1 MVSDKH
7 RGRLTEL
14 VGAAVGLDVG
24 EDVGEE
30 GGYIKKKD
38 MDICEMH

>member
-1 MVSDKH
+1 MSQISKQ
-7 RGRLTEL
+7 LTEL
-14 VGAAVGLDVG
+14 VGVEVGLNDG

-30 GGYIKKKD
+30 VGYIKKKD